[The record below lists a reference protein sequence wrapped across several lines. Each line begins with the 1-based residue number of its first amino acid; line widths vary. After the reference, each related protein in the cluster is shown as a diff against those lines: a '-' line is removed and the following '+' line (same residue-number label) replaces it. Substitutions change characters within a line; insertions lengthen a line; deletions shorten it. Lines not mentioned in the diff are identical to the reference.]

1 MLLRRLPAPRSFN
14 MEALFNELK
23 QMDTL
28 NTKAAAAAASTSS
41 LDSSSLGATQNPA
54 IASNQLARS
63 VSPNLKDAAQDW
75 SQEYWSSLSAAFQKQ
90 SPLIIDDR
98 AFKWSADYLTQ
109 TESTIF
115 DEAWESLLIKNT
127 NQLANGVN
135 GGATNLLSLGINN
148 NAENMLATN
157 QLNDEMRKTAND
169 LLDSMQDSPF
179 SETEFMQFVRNLSAN
194 GLNTNDA
201 SAQQTNDKKLIDEY
215 LNNEQENAQF
225 NLLDNDLASEWV
237 KEFQTLGSKESG
249 KEQDSYWNELQDEWN
264 SVASTNPNHPWLDD
278 FQKVFDTYKVYEFD
292 KENPLRQHPNPFE
305 EGLERLKVHD
315 IVNAVL
321 LFEVA
326 VQKEPANMLAWQY
339 LGTTQVENEQ
349 DPQAIRALRRCLELK
364 PDNLI
369 ALSTLAT

>member
-1 MLLRRLPAPRSFN
+1 
-14 MEALFNELK
+14 
-23 QMDTL
+23 MDTL
-28 NTKAAAAAASTSS
+28 NTKASTSS
-41 LDSSSLGATQNPA
+41 LDSTSLGATPQNA
-54 IASNQLARS
+54 AVASNQLARS
-63 VSPNLKDAAQDW
+63 VSPNPKDAAQDW
-75 SQEYWSSLSAAFQKQ
+75 SHDYWSSLSAAFQKQ

-127 NQLANGVN
+127 SQLANGAN
-135 GGATNLLSLGINN
+135 PGAANPLALGINN
-148 NAENMLATN
+148 NAENMLAAN

-194 GLNTNDA
+194 GLNTSDA
-201 SAQQTNDKKLIDEY
+201 SARQSNDKKLIDEY
-215 LNNEQENAQF
+215 LSNEQENAQF
-225 NLLDNDLASEWV
+225 SRLDSDLASEWV
-237 KEFQTLGSKESG
+237 KEFQTLGGSKESG
-249 KEQDSYWNELQDEWN
+249 KEPESYWNELQDEWN

-364 PDNLI
+364 PDNLM